1 MKVAKIKIMGNQK
14 TYWLTERQA
23 DIIAEMTQSGNHAGR
38 LVPLGGDR
46 VKLSAIKSIE
56 IEEEDLNIAPEYF
69 KEAVRKENQGELP
82 EPKQP
87 KVDVI
92 TKRYYEDGSETTLGY
107 LQLCKQAVPFIEKD
121 YIIKSKKIVRNPKTG
136 KDEVAL
142 EIGDV
147 YEERL
152 ITFIKSNGYYAPAM
166 RSVKRG
172 GVEILHV

>member
-38 LVPLGGDR
+38 LVPLGDDR

-56 IEEEDLNIAPEYF
+56 IEEKDLNIAPEYF
-69 KEAVRKENQGELP
+69 KEAVRKENKGELP
-82 EPKQP
+82 EPRNA
-87 KVDVI
+87 KVECI

-172 GVEILHV
+172 GVEMLHV

>member
-23 DIIAEMTQSGNHAGR
+23 DIITEMTQSGNHAGR

-69 KEAVRKENQGELP
+69 KEAVRKENQGVLP
-82 EPKQP
+82 EPRNA
-87 KVDVI
+87 KVECI

-121 YIIKSKKIVRNPKTG
+121 FLIKSKKIVRNPKTN
-136 KDEVAL
+136 KDEVAIEL
-142 EIGDV
+142 GGV

-152 ITFIKSNGYYAPAM
+152 ITFIKFDNYYAPAI
-166 RSVKRG
+166 RSVKRD
-172 GVEILHV
+172 GVEMLHV